1 MLNMYWS
8 WVFLTVIVL
17 LVQPSQALH
26 IHQDI
31 SNVARNQETT
41 SSGFWLRALEPMKP
55 APSTALIVVIL
66 LSLLLLILGAV
77 AAFLWYRRKMSQRTN
92 NSEKGLPFIPQL
104 RGDIEKG
111 SSMFSPRTSE
121 KQGYGFS
128 DNMTS
133 AAIKKPAPPML
144 PFLPK
149 QPTILERISDARTSL
164 FFPNPRASAQFLD
177 GPRVLVPPPPPV
189 HRPTSDRPQG
199 ARPRPSTASKAE
211 FPSPRNPFVPSPS
224 HLSVNLQIMTPQKSV
239 APANVPS
246 GLLEKT
252 TRQDPARA
260 ERVRMLRMDLTE
272 DFMEIEKLTASS
284 QVMHLGEESLAR
296 LKGAKTAKTG
306 KSVRYMLPSSPRT
319 PLMAAKSAATSMG
332 IKTPNASSFRPLFL
346 SPKTAKI

>member
-8 WVFLTVIVL
+8 WLFLTVIPL
-17 LVQPSQALH
+17 LVQPSQALR

-31 SNVARNQETT
+31 SNVARNQETIFSRGLWFRT
-41 SSGFWLRALEPMKP
+41 LIEPMKP

-66 LSLLLLILGAV
+66 LALLCLILGAV

-92 NSEKGLPFIPQL
+92 NSEKKGSLP
-104 RGDIEKG
+104 GDIEKG
-111 SSMFSPRTSE
+111 RSTFSARISE
-121 KQGYGFS
+121 KQAYGFS
-128 DNMTS
+128 DSRTS
-133 AAIKKPAPPML
+133 ASIKKPAPPML
-144 PFLPK
+144 PLLAK

-164 FFPNPRASAQFLD
+164 FFPNPRNSAQFSE
-177 GPRVLVPPPPPV
+177 GPRVLVPPPPAV
-189 HRPTSDRPQG
+189 HRLASDRQQSV
-199 ARPRPSTASKAE
+199 RPRRPSTASKAE
-211 FPSPRNPFVPSPS
+211 FQPPRNPFVPSPS
-224 HLSVNLQIMTPQKSV
+224 HFSANIQITTPQESV

-284 QVMHLGEESLAR
+284 QVIHLGEESLAR

-306 KSVRYMLPSSPRT
+306 KSVRYMLPSSPRSA
-319 PLMAAKSAATSMG
+319 LMAARSAATVSLG
-332 IKTPNASSFRPLFL
+332 IKTPNVSNFRPLFL
-346 SPKTAKI
+346 SPKTART